1 MGEEKEREEE
11 IKTGIIEDVEFRE
24 GRWWYYV
31 RYPDGTAEWVEEE
44 RLIAIPKEEEEKL
57 RAVIPV
63 APPPP
68 PVPVPPKKPVV
79 GATVILTT
87 DEEAT
92 IIVEHIEP
100 GKFDVVIKE
109 TGELRTITE
118 KDIKE
123 IK

>member
-1 MGEEKEREEE
+1 MGEEEKAEEE

-44 RLIAIPKEEEEKL
+44 RLMAIPKEEEEKL
-57 RAVIPV
+57 KAVVPVAIP
-63 APPPP
+63 APPP
-68 PVPVPPKKPVV
+68 PVPPKKPVV

-92 IIVEHIEP
+92 IVVEHVEP
-100 GKFDVVIKE
+100 DKFDVVIKE
-109 TGELRTITE
+109 TGEVRTITT